1 MILYKSF
8 KLFTVE
14 RIITKSFARLMGRGT
29 HRGFI
34 TYEELSKSLG
44 KRNLSD
50 ENLAQAFIH
59 ILDENISLVE
69 KKSDFKTLRK
79 KDNSTKEEGKT
90 IEKSDDPIRMYL
102 REMGGVE
109 LLSREGEIAIAK
121 RIEAGKDVM
130 LIALSQSPITAQQFF
145 EWDEKLQK
153 DEILVREIIDIDTN
167 YMEDENTGQS
177 AKQKNSGQEDTS
189 ESEEDDFNPTLAAM
203 ETEIKP
209 KVLKTVNT
217 LTKEYNKLIKYQK
230 EKLECVLNS
239 QIFSNSKE
247 KTYDKIVNDILE
259 NIKSLQLSPSVL
271 ENLVQKHYVENK
283 KIISL
288 EGNLLRLA
296 MDQKIPRNE
305 FIKFYVGNEINP
317 NLKKFLDTNAE
328 WKKFFE
334 KNKNEFKNIR
344 DRLIE
349 ISHKLGIS
357 VTDFKKLVSRIQ
369 KGEKESRVAK
379 KEMVEAN
386 LRLVISIAKKYTNRG
401 LQFLDLIQEGNIGL
415 MKAVDKFEYRRGYKF
430 STYATWWIRQ
440 AITRSIADQART
452 IRIPVHM
459 IETINKIVR
468 TQRLILSE
476 FGREATPEE
485 LANKLRMPLDK
496 VRKVL
501 KISKEPVSLEK
512 PVGDEEDSSL
522 GDFIEDTKALAPL
535 EQAIKSNLGEA
546 TTKILSTLTPR
557 EERVLRMRF
566 GVGMNTDHTLEE
578 VGLQFSVTRERI
590 RQIEAKALRKLKH
603 PSRSKQLKSFL
614 ES

>member
-1 MILYKSF
+1 
-8 KLFTVE
+8 VE

-34 TYEELSKSLG
+34 TFDELNKSLG

-50 ENLAQAFIH
+50 ENLEQAFIH
-59 ILDENISLVE
+59 ILDESVVLVE
-69 KKSDFKTLRK
+69 KKSDFKVLRK
-79 KDNSTKEEGKT
+79 KENSSKEEGKI

-130 LIALSQSPITAQQFF
+130 LIALAQSPITAQQFV
-145 EWDEKLQK
+145 EWNGKLQK

-167 YMEDENTGQS
+167 YMEDESTGPS
-177 AKQKNSGQEDTS
+177 AKQRNSGETDKN
-189 ESEEDDFNPTLAAM
+189 EENTGDDDEFNPTLAAM

-209 KVLKTVNT
+209 KILKTVDT
-217 LTKEYNKLIKYQK
+217 LTKQYGKLTKYQK
-230 EKLECVLNS
+230 EKLDCILNS
-239 QIFSNSKE
+239 ISFSSSKE
-247 KTYDKIVNDILE
+247 KSHEKIVSDILK

-271 ENLVQKHYVENK
+271 EELVQKHYVENK

-305 FIKFYVGNEINP
+305 FIKFYIGNEINP
-317 NLKKFLDTNAE
+317 NLKKFLDTNPM
-328 WKKFFE
+328 WKQFFS

-344 DRLIE
+344 ERLIE
-349 ISHKLGIS
+349 ISHKLGMS
-357 VTDFKKLVSRIQ
+357 VTEYKKLVSRVQ
-369 KGEKESRVAK
+369 KGEKESRIAK

-485 LANKLRMPLDK
+485 LAQKLRMPLDK

-535 EQAIKSNLGEA
+535 EQAIKSNLSEA